1 MVPKLLIKRKLSS
14 NIGIQNFKRPK
25 ILALLESLEF
35 DRERVYNFISQNFV
49 SDSKALR
56 FLQYLVKIHILSLLI
71 GTFSCKTYEDIMLSN
86 DERL

>member
-1 MVPKLLIKRKLSS
+1 MKEFIIS
-14 NIGIQNFKRPK
+14 FHK
-25 ILALLESLEF
+25 ISF
-35 DRERVYNFISQNFV
+35 

-71 GTFSCKTYEDIMLSN
+71 GTFSCKTYENIMFSN